1 MPTYDYECKNCG
13 HSFEHFQAMSE
24 DPLAICPE
32 CGGALRRLIG
42 GGSGIIFKG
51 SGFYVTDNRGG
62 SNGKKNGSAKTDT
75 TADTKSDS
83 KKDTVG
89 AHASKDSGAPKSSS
103 DSNSSAKRD

>member
-13 HSFEHFQAMSE
+13 HSFEHFQSMSD
-24 DPLAICPE
+24 DPLAECPE
-32 CGGALRRLIG
+32 CGGVLRRLIG

-62 SNGKKNGSAKTDT
+62 KNGKNNGASKTDT
-75 TADTKSDS
+75 TSESTSET

-89 AHASKDSGAPKSSS
+89 AGANQSSGGEAKGKPAST
-103 DSNSSAKRD
+103 